1 LPAAAVARIVAS
13 DLDLGSHGG
22 LGFYQDGVR
31 WWNKRYRTC

>member
-1 LPAAAVARIVAS
+1 LSAAAVAWIVAS

-22 LGFYQDGVR
+22 LGFYQHGAG